1 MSAPRVTGD
10 RMVFEVPSATK
21 PGTNYRCDLLAN
33 NGAGFCGCIDFATRR
48 QPAIDAGA
56 ESWTRATTCRH
67 LRSSARFFMRDV
79 LKAMALSEST
89 PPQK

>member
-1 MSAPRVTGD
+1 MNEARATGD

-21 PGTNYRCDLLAN
+21 PGVNYRCDLTAN
-33 NGAGFCGCIDFATRR
+33 DGAGFCDCIDFATRR
-48 QPAIDAGA
+48 QPAIDDGA

-67 LRSSARFFMRDV
+67 LRAAARFFMRD
-79 LKAMALSEST
+79 LFAAMAKSEST